1 LYGAGIGKFNEC
13 RSWRGLNFKKY
24 KILNRVSTEVFEIPK
39 AEHTMK
45 ITHLALD
52 AV

>member
-1 LYGAGIGKFNEC
+1 MTIHYP
-13 RSWRGLNFKKY
+13 
-24 KILNRVSTEVFEIPK
+24 LNRVSTEVSEIAK

-45 ITHLALD
+45 VTHIALD